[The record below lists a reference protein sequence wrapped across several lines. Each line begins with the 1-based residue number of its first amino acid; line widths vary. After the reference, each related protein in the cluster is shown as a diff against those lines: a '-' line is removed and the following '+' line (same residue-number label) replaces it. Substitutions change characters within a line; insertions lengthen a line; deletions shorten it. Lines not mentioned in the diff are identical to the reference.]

1 MRCRQLLWLLVCLGD
16 TVVSSAYAYPDLD
29 TATQINGLTIY
40 QDAELPFQHYYLPP
54 SIEIATTENGKPAFM
69 LMMSRYVGARHLGD
83 EGDWITRNFLSVRL
97 RIPQVSSVSIN
108 AVKTRLKANGI
119 ANPRLKRLP
128 LFGIE
133 GAINFTPVDSN
144 ESISLPATGI
154 VTQDETRE
162 RSASSQWLERTY
174 SLALGNND
182 AQLLSASLEDGQTL
196 ISFSY
201 AYIARFD
208 EKNSPELESFGDR
221 ELAEELQDRLVD
233 IASKTEKR
241 IVTVH
246 ADALTIS
253 ISPSDLEH
261 HVSKVDINDR
271 LPPGYASLDIYCFDF
286 QQELVP
292 GQFAKRVEI
301 EALSPTGRTVRASLE
316 FTNSTPEVYGQ
327 QLRISRAVDFAA
339 PYRYRVVSVME
350 SGKQEEIVAWTD
362 RERWAEILDITTY

>member
-1 MRCRQLLWLLVCLGD
+1 M
-16 TVVSSAYAYPDLD
+16 VSSAHAYPDLD

-40 QDAELPFQHYYLPP
+40 QDAKIPYQHYYLPA
-54 SIEIATTENGKPAFM
+54 SIQIATTENGKPAFM

-97 RIPQVSSVSIN
+97 HIPQVSSASIN
-108 AVKTRLKANGI
+108 AVKTHLRANGI
-119 ANPRLKRLP
+119 ARPRLKRLP

-154 VTQDETRE
+154 VTQDETGGG
-162 RSASSQWLERTY
+162 STTSQWLERTY

-182 AQLLSASLEDGQTL
+182 AQILSASLEDGQTL

-208 EKNSPELESFGDR
+208 EQNNPDLEILGDR
-221 ELAEELQDRLVD
+221 ELAEELKNRLTE

-241 IVTVH
+241 IAIAH

-253 ISPSDLEH
+253 ISPADLES
-261 HVSKVDINDR
+261 HVSKIDINDR

-301 EALSPTGRTVRASLE
+301 EALSPTGRTVHASLA
-316 FTNSTPEVYGQ
+316 FTKSTPEVYGQ

>member
-1 MRCRQLLWLLVCLGD
+1 MVN
-16 TVVSSAYAYPDLD
+16 SAYAYPDLD
-29 TATQINGLTIY
+29 TAIQINGLTIY
-40 QDAELPFQHYYLPP
+40 QDAETPYQHYYSPP
-54 SIEIATTENGKPAFM
+54 SIEIATTENGRPAFM

-83 EGDWITRNFLSVRL
+83 EGDWITRSFLSVRL
-97 RIPQVSSVSIN
+97 RIPQVSGDSIN
-108 AVKTRLKANGI
+108 AVKSHLRANGI
-119 ANPRLKRLP
+119 ANPRIKRLP

-133 GAINFTPVDSN
+133 GAINFTPVDSD

-154 VTQDETRE
+154 VTQEQSGE
-162 RSASSQWLERTY
+162 ASKTSQWVERTY

-182 AQLLSASLEDGQTL
+182 AQILSASLEVGKTL

-201 AYIARFD
+201 VYIARFD
-208 EKNSPELESFGDR
+208 ERNNPELEVHGDR
-221 ELAEELQDRLVD
+221 ELAEELKGRLAD

-241 IVTVH
+241 IAIAH

-261 HVSKVDINDR
+261 HVSKIDINDR
-271 LPPGYASLDIYCFDF
+271 LPPGYASLDIYCYDF

-292 GQFAKRVEI
+292 GQFAKRVDI
-301 EALSPTGRTVRASLE
+301 EALSPTGRTVHASLA
-316 FTNSTPEVYGQ
+316 FTKSTPEVYGQ